1 METPFSSQK
10 KDTDSIEGVLNR
22 IGYTSY
28 YIFHDPKRSEVSD
41 ERSAI
46 CVENR

>member
-1 METPFSSQK
+1 METPLSSQQ
-10 KDTDSIEGVLNR
+10 KDTDSIEDVLNR

-28 YIFHDPKRSEVSD
+28 YIIHDLKRSEVSD
-41 ERSAI
+41 EMSAM